1 MALSGN
7 ECSTLKGFM
16 IQRLKTGDLENLY
29 YDNFSQDKTKS
40 MKAKSIWII
49 QDLFRACDPNSPET
63 GSLKL
68 HVPGASSAVHIDQL
82 SLKQRELII
91 QIIPDE

>member
-1 MALSGN
+1 
-7 ECSTLKGFM
+7 M
-16 IQRLKTGDLENLY
+16 IQRLKTGDLESLY
-29 YDNFSQDKTKS
+29 FKNFSQDKTES

-68 HVPGASSAVHIDQL
+68 QVPGASSAVHIEQL

-91 QIIPDE
+91 QIIPAE

>member
-1 MALSGN
+1 MKKN
-7 ECSTLKGFM
+7 KKEKKK
-16 IQRLKTGDLENLY
+16 KTGDVESLY
-29 YDNFSQDKTKS
+29 YKIFSQDKTES

-68 HVPGASSAVHIDQL
+68 QVPGASSAVHIDQL
-82 SLKQRELII
+82 SLKQK
-91 QIIPDE
+91 